1 MPISDPGEQGFTPR
15 WQPAEHGFTL
25 IELMVVLV
33 IIGLASAAVVVAM
46 PDPRGRVVDEAE
58 RLAARAVAT
67 RDDAI
72 LQGRDASLL
81 LTAAGYSV
89 ERRIHGRWQAAR
101 EKGFE
106 PVAWKPG
113 TQLALPPEQRLRAT
127 FDATGAVGDPITVVV
142 ARDGSQSIVVIPAD
156 GAVRV
161 AR

>member
-1 MPISDPGEQGFTPR
+1 MPTSDPGER
-15 WQPAEHGFTL
+15 GFTL

-33 IIGLASAAVVVAM
+33 IIGLASAAVVIAM

-58 RLAARAVAT
+58 RLAARAAAT

-72 LQGRDASLL
+72 LQGRDASLA

-89 ERRIHGRWQAAR
+89 ERRVRGRWEAAR
-101 EKGFE
+101 DKGFE

-127 FDATGAVGDPITVVV
+127 FDATGAVGDPLTIVL
-142 ARDGSQSIVVIPAD
+142 ARDGTQASVVIPAD